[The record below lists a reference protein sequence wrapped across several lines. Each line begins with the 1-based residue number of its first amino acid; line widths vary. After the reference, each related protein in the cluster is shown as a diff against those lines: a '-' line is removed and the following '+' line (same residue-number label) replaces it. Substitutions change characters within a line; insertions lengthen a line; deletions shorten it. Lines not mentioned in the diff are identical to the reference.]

1 MNPDTVTSICRLGAL
16 EQAGAICRGE
26 LSSREVI
33 EAHLARIEEVNPRV
47 NALHAVLTD
56 AALAE
61 ADTADRR
68 LAGGEEVGPLHGVP
82 VSIKENIDVA
92 GTATTCGVAA
102 LAEKVSS
109 TDAPLVTNLRAAG
122 AIPISRGNM
131 PDFAMRWHTSSDVM
145 GATLNPWDAART
157 PGGSSGG
164 EAVALATGMAPLG
177 VGNDI
182 GGSLR
187 FPSQCVG
194 TAALRPSHGRI
205 PDTTA
210 IIPDDGPPSF
220 QLFNSQGPMARR
232 MEDVRAAF
240 AAMIAPNP
248 TDPWHIP
255 APLYLG
261 PPAEPIEVSLAIP
274 DDTDPGIDAGVRRAA
289 AVLEAAGY
297 RVQEAM
303 PPQLD
308 RAAELYIEILHEDV
322 RVVWPEWE
330 ALASE
335 TARRSTN
342 VDLVATEPLD
352 LTGYA
357 LRWQE
362 RRTLARAWS
371 LFQAQAPLILA
382 PIYTQPPFGP
392 DDDIDDSRPGVGIY
406 YGMRLVVA
414 VNLFSLPSA
423 AVPVGLDHDGMP
435 LGVQIIG
442 PRFREDMCLDA
453 AAAIEA
459 ELGTV
464 TPIEPRV

>member
-1 MNPDTVTSICRLGAL
+1 MV
-16 EQAGAICRGE
+16 
-26 LSSREVI
+26 

-47 NALHAVLTD
+47 NALHVVLAD
-56 AALAE
+56 AALAG
-61 ADTADRR
+61 ADEADRR
-68 LAGGEEVGPLHGVP
+68 LARGQEVGSLHGVP
-82 VSIKENIDVA
+82 VSIKENVDVA

-102 LAEKVSS
+102 LADELST

-122 AIPISRGNM
+122 MIPISRGNM

-145 GATLNPWDAART
+145 GPTLNPWDAART

-164 EAVALATGMAPLG
+164 EAVAVATGMAPLG

-205 PDTTA
+205 PDISA
-210 IIPDDGPPSF
+210 IIPTDGPPSF
-220 QLFNSQGPMARR
+220 QFFNSQGPMARR

-240 AAMIAPNP
+240 AAMIAANP
-248 TDPWHIP
+248 RDPWHIP
-255 APLYLG
+255 APLYLEA
-261 PPAEPIEVSLAIP
+261 PAEPVQVSVAIP
-274 DDTDPGIDAGVRRAA
+274 DETDPGIAAGVRRAA

-303 PPQLD
+303 PPRLD
-308 RAAELYIEILHEDV
+308 RAAELYVEILHEDV
-322 RVVWPEWE
+322 RIVWPAWE
-330 ALASE
+330 AHASE
-335 TARRSTN
+335 AARRSTS
-342 VDLVATEPLD
+342 VDLQATEPLD

-362 RRTLARAWS
+362 RRTLAREWS
-371 LFQAQAPLILA
+371 LFQARTPLIIG
-382 PIYTQPPFGP
+382 PVYTQPPFGP
-392 DDDIDDSRPGVGIY
+392 DDDIDDSLPGVGIY
-406 YGMRLVVA
+406 HGMRLVVS
-414 VNLFSLPSA
+414 VNLFSLPAA
-423 AVPVGLDHDGMP
+423 AVPVGLDDEGLP
-435 LGVQIIG
+435 LGVQIIA

-453 AAAIEA
+453 ATAIEA

-464 TPIEPRV
+464 TPIDPRI